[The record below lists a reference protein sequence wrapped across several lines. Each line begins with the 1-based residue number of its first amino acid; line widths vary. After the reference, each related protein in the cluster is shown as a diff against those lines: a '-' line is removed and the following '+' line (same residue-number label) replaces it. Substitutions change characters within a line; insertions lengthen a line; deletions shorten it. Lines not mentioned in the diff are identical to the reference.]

1 MIDEQTRTRMADKL
15 KPVTFCEADIQELTR
30 VALAIAQEKEVD
42 PVDAAEAVADAVRQT
57 VRAKLGESAALPS
70 TPPDAPPAGFA
81 AEATKCA
88 VGFGAA
94 LLAIILDWLGFRKE
108 PERKPEDEKRDPHCT
123 DRTGGPVRLSGTA
136 DDDIRRHAGPDLDH
150 HRPA

>member
-30 VALAIAQEKEVD
+30 VALAIAKEKEVD

-57 VRAKLGESAALPS
+57 IRAKLGESAALPS
-70 TPPDAPPAGFA
+70 TAPDAPPAGFA

-88 VGFGAA
+88 VGFAA
-94 LLAIILDWLGFRKE
+94 TLLAIILDWLGFRKE
-108 PERKPEDEKRDPHCT
+108 PERKPADETSSTDPDPRD
-123 DRTGGPVRLSGTA
+123 SGA
-136 DDDIRRHAGPDLDH
+136 RRM
-150 HRPA
+150 